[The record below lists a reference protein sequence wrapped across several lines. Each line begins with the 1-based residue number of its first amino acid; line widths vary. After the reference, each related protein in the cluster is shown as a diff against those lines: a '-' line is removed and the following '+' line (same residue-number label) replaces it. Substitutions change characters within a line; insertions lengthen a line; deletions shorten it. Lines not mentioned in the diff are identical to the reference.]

1 MAVVFK
7 SRIDCCFYTYYSVV
21 MVEIFE
27 IFWNSPIELKII
39 ISVGVIAIPLLSYF
53 GMKGT
58 GL

>member
-1 MAVVFK
+1 M
-7 SRIDCCFYTYYSVV
+7 IETI
-21 MVEIFE
+21 EI
-27 IFWNSPIELKII
+27 IWNSPIELKII